1 MNEKWHPDE
10 VEIGAY
16 LDGELDS
23 WQRQQVS
30 SHLEE
35 CPACRDELARLNLLF
50 SQLSEM
56 SDLAFEQDLS
66 RDVVAAI
73 RSREISSAEGADSGW
88 RGFFKGG
95 QAWVAAIQ
103 AGLTA
108 LLFGLFGVPTWQ
120 SWTAGL
126 DAYTLAFLS
135 RQQQVAQSLLI
146 FSEQLSG
153 RWLAAVQ
160 LMQQPLP
167 WNIPSQQALVIL
179 AASGLT
185 WLVGTRLLLKKP
197 EQHV

>member
-10 VEIGAY
+10 AEIEAY

-23 WQRQQVS
+23 RQRQKVS

-35 CPACRDELARLNLLF
+35 CPACRDELARLNSLF
-50 SQLSEM
+50 SRLSELP
-56 SDLAFEQDLS
+56 DLAFEKDLS
-66 RDVVAAI
+66 RDVVASI
-73 RSREISSAEGADSGW
+73 RGREISSAEGAASGW

-108 LLFGLFGVPTWQ
+108 LLFGLFGAPTWQ

-126 DAYTLAFLS
+126 DAYLLTFLS
-135 RQQQVAQSLLI
+135 RQQQVAQSMLI

-197 EQHV
+197 GQRI

>member
-1 MNEKWHPDE
+1 MNENWHPDE
-10 VEIGAY
+10 EEIGAY

-23 WQRQQVS
+23 FQRQRIS
-30 SHLEE
+30 RHLDE
-35 CPACRDELARLNLLF
+35 CSACREELARLNVLF
-50 SQLSEM
+50 SRM
-56 SDLAFEQDLS
+56 SDLPDLALEKDLS

-73 RSREISSAEGADSGW
+73 RGREISSTEGAATGW

-95 QAWVAAIQ
+95 QAWVAAVQ

-108 LLFGLFGVPTWQ
+108 LLFGLFGAPTWQ

-126 DAYTLAFLS
+126 DAYLLTFLG
-135 RQQQVAQSLLI
+135 RQQQMAQSLLI
-146 FSEQLSG
+146 FSEQLGG

-167 WNIPSQQALVIL
+167 WNIPSQQALIIL

-185 WLVGTRLLLKKP
+185 WLVGTRLLLRKP
-197 EQHV
+197 EQHI

>member
-16 LDGELDS
+16 LDGEMDS
-23 WQRQQVS
+23 RQRLRVS
-30 SHLEE
+30 SHLED
-35 CPACRDELARLNLLF
+35 CPACREELARLNVLF
-50 SQLSEM
+50 SRLSELP
-56 SDLAFEQDLS
+56 DLAFDKDLS

-73 RSREISSAEGADSGW
+73 RGREISSTEGAASGW
-88 RGFFKGG
+88 RGFYKGG
-95 QAWVAAIQ
+95 QAWVAAVQ

-108 LLFGLFGVPTWQ
+108 LLFGLFGAPTWQ

-126 DAYTLAFLS
+126 DAYLLSFLS
-135 RQQQVAQSLLI
+135 KQQQMVQSLLI

-167 WNIPSQQALVIL
+167 WNIPSQQALMIL

-185 WLVGTRLLLKKP
+185 WLVGTRLLLRKP
-197 EQHV
+197 EQRI

>member
-10 VEIGAY
+10 AEIGAY

-23 WQRQQVS
+23 PQRQRIS
-30 SHLEE
+30 SHLEA
-35 CPACRDELARLNLLF
+35 CPACQEELARLKVIF
-50 SQLSEM
+50 SQLSGLP
-56 SDLAFEQDLS
+56 DLALERDLS
-66 RDVVAAI
+66 RDVVSAI
-73 RSREISSAEGADSGW
+73 RSRETSPAEGATTGW
-88 RGFFKGG
+88 RGFLKGG
-95 QAWVAAIQ
+95 QAWVAAVQ

-108 LLFGLFGVPTWQ
+108 LLFGLFGAPAWQ

-126 DAYTLAFLS
+126 DSYLLSFLS
-135 RQQQVAQSLLI
+135 KQQQMAQSLLI

-167 WNIPSQQALVIL
+167 WNIPSQQALIIL
-179 AASGLT
+179 AVSGLT

-197 EQHV
+197 EQRI

>member
-10 VEIGAY
+10 MKIGAY

-23 WQRQQVS
+23 QQRQRVS
-30 SHLEE
+30 SHLED
-35 CPACRDELARLNLLF
+35 CPACREELARLNVLF
-50 SQLSEM
+50 SRFSELP
-56 SDLAFEQDLS
+56 DLALEKDLS
-66 RDVVAAI
+66 QDVVAAI
-73 RSREISSAEGADSGW
+73 RGREISSTEGAATGW
-88 RGFFKGG
+88 RSFFKGG

-108 LLFGLFGVPTWQ
+108 LLFGLFGAPTWQ
-120 SWTAGL
+120 SWTTGL
-126 DAYTLAFLS
+126 DAYLLSFLS
-135 RQQQVAQSLLI
+135 KQQQLAQSLLI

-167 WNIPSQQALVIL
+167 WNIPSQQALMIL

-197 EQHV
+197 EQRI

>member
-1 MNEKWHPDE
+1 MNENWHPDE
-10 VEIGAY
+10 VDIGAY
-16 LDGELDS
+16 LDGELAS
-23 WQRQQVS
+23 RQRQRVS
-30 SHLEE
+30 RHLED
-35 CPACRDELARLNLLF
+35 CPACRDELARLKVLF
-50 SQLSEM
+50 SQLSELP
-56 SDLAFEQDLS
+56 DLAFEKDLS
-66 RDVVAAI
+66 RDVVASI
-73 RSREISSAEGADSGW
+73 RGREISSTEGAASGW

-108 LLFGLFGVPTWQ
+108 LLFGLFGAPTWQ

-126 DAYTLAFLS
+126 DAYLLTFLS
-135 RQQQVAQSLLI
+135 KQQQVAQSMLI

-179 AASGLT
+179 AASGLA
-185 WLVGTRLLLKKP
+185 WLVGTRLLLRKP
-197 EQHV
+197 GQRI

>member
-10 VEIGAY
+10 AEIGAY

-23 WQRQQVS
+23 PLRQQVS
-30 SHLEE
+30 NHLEA
-35 CPACRDELARLNLLF
+35 CPACREELARLNVIF
-50 SQLSEM
+50 SQLSNLPALSLER
-56 SDLAFEQDLS
+56 DLS
-66 RDVVAAI
+66 RDVVSAI
-73 RSREISSAEGADSGW
+73 RSREFSPAEGVTTGW

-95 QAWVAAIQ
+95 QAWVAAVQ

-108 LLFGLFGVPTWQ
+108 LLFGLFGAPTWQ

-126 DAYTLAFLS
+126 DSYLLSFLS
-135 RQQQVAQSLLI
+135 KQQQMAQSLLI

-153 RWLAAVQ
+153 RWLAVTQ
-160 LMQQPLP
+160 LIQQPLP
-167 WNIPSQQALVIL
+167 WNIPSQQALIIL

-197 EQHV
+197 EQRI